1 MQVHNEVF
9 KYYISK
15 FSLIWSIDV
24 SDTNTTLI
32 LLPFCY
38 RYFDEGIVMLESDE
52 GEAFNCDREI
62 GVPLQLK
69 IRVLDR
75 FKAKDLKI
83 RSFVK

>member
-1 MQVHNEVF
+1 MTFLTQ
-9 KYYISK
+9 
-15 FSLIWSIDV
+15 
-24 SDTNTTLI
+24 TLL

-38 RYFDEGIVMLESDE
+38 GYFDEGIVMLKSDE

-75 FKAKDLKI
+75 FQHKI
-83 RSFVK
+83 QRSDRL